1 MLIRSIHLRNIRSY
15 VNETVDLPEGSS
27 LLAGDIG
34 SGKSTILLALE
45 FALFGIQRG
54 ELSGSA
60 LLRHGTRNGSVTL
73 SCRIADKEVTI
84 TRTLKRTDVGVN
96 QEAGSLTVDGV
107 TTDLTAQELKARVL
121 ELLNY
126 PQSLLTK
133 GKGPLFR
140 YTVYTP
146 QEEMKAILFEEPDA
160 RLETLRKLFN
170 IDKYKRVRENSLFLL
185 RDLRRTEGDLR
196 LRIEELSRELKDEER
211 VKEELETAKR
221 LLANQEDAAK
231 RAKVLVDERR
241 HSLEAMERERFAAEE
256 VRKQFAVTLTKLE
269 NAKERKTGL
278 AEERERYSKQI
289 GETEERLSP
298 LDVDET
304 KLKAEEQELRTQE
317 LGLKNEEKALLT
329 REAKHEAAISE
340 AKEAIDNIYSLEECP
355 TCKQPVT
362 ETHKNHIKEAGE
374 RRIAE
379 ATEKL
384 ANLKEK
390 RAQLSQNQTALEE
403 KRNVLSQKLG
413 LLEANRFK
421 LKTLKQLKERL
432 AALDETMKQLATQQG
447 EIEKRTQELERQ
459 LGTMKVI
466 NDDEYHTSKRM
477 VDEANTAFGAA
488 SVKAAE
494 LRKDVQAAEK
504 ELSRLGQRRAEQGQ
518 NEERLS
524 KTRQHL
530 AWLEKQLLNV
540 AYAIEK
546 ALFSAVYGLFNT
558 CFRDWFTRLIED
570 ETVSVR
576 LDAEFTPVITQNGYE
591 TTIENLS
598 GGERTSV
605 ALAYRLA
612 LNRAVNDFLSTI
624 NTRDLLILDEPTDG
638 FSSEQLDR
646 VRDVLDQLNLR
657 QVIIVSHEAQ
667 MEGYVDHVLRVQ
679 KQGHESRVSI

>member
-1 MLIRSIHLRNIRSY
+1 MLIRSLHLRNIRSY
-15 VNETVDLPEGSS
+15 IDETIELPEGST

-54 ELSGSA
+54 ELSGGA
-60 LLRHGTRNGSVTL
+60 LLRHGARNGSVTL
-73 SCRIADKEVTI
+73 TCRIANKEVTI
-84 TRTLKRTDVGVN
+84 TRTLKRTDAGVN
-96 QEAGSLTVDGV
+96 QDAGSLTVDGV
-107 TTDLTAQELKARVL
+107 TADLTAQELKARVL

-126 PQSLLTK
+126 PHSLLK

-160 RLETLRKLFN
+160 RLETLRKLFD
-170 IDKYKRVRENSLFLL
+170 IDRYKRVRENSLFLL
-185 RDLRRTEGDLR
+185 RDLRRTEGDLKV
-196 LRIEELSRELKDEER
+196 RIEELGRELKEEEQVR
-211 VKEELETAKR
+211 EELEKAKG
-221 LLANQEDAAK
+221 LLASQEEAAK
-231 RAKVLVDERR
+231 RTKALLDERR
-241 HSLEAMERERFAAEE
+241 RNLEAMEKERFVAEE
-256 VRKQFAVTLTKLE
+256 VRKQHAVTLNRLE
-269 NAKERKTGL
+269 NAKEKRAGL

-289 GETEERLSP
+289 EETEERLSP
-298 LDVDET
+298 LDVDEA

-317 LGLKNEEKALLT
+317 LGLRNEEKALLT
-329 REAKHEAAISE
+329 REAKYEAAIGE
-340 AKEAIDNIYSLEECP
+340 AKESIDNISSLEECP

-362 ETHKNHIKEAGE
+362 ETHKSHIKEEGE
-374 RRIAE
+374 RRIVE

-384 ANLKEK
+384 TNLKEK
-390 RAQLSQNQTALEE
+390 RAQLSQSQSALEE
-403 KRNVLSQKLG
+403 RRKVLSQKLG

-432 AALDETMKQLATQQG
+432 SALDETMKQLVTQ
-447 EIEKRTQELERQ
+447 ERDIEKRKRELELQ
-459 LGTMKVI
+459 LGKMKVI
-466 NDDEYHTSKRM
+466 NDDDYHSSKRM
-477 VDEANTAFGAA
+477 VDEANSAFGAA

-504 ELSRLGQRRAEQGQ
+504 ELSRLGQRRAEQRQ
-518 NEERLS
+518 SEERLRR
-524 KTRQHL
+524 TRQQL

-540 AYAIEK
+540 ADAIEK
-546 ALFSAVYGLFNT
+546 ALFSSVYGLFNS
-558 CFRDWFTRLIED
+558 CFRDWFAMLIED

-612 LNRAVNDFLSTI
+612 LNRAVNDFRSTI

-646 VRDVLDQLNLR
+646 VRDVLNQLNLR

-667 MEGYVDHVLRVQ
+667 MEGYVDHVLRVR
-679 KQGHESRVSI
+679 KQEHESRVSA